1 MLLLLLLP
9 LLLPLL
15 PLHKKKCSPRSASLP
30 PSAARDP
37 PHQPAVR
44 VRVRRRLCRASALL
58 RGRHEHDRGGFG
70 PRVTSDVG
78 VARK

>member
-1 MLLLLLLP
+1 MPMLLPLVVA

-15 PLHKKKCSPRSASLP
+15 PLHKKNARPAPPSLP

-37 PHQPAVR
+37 SHRPA

-58 RGRHEHDRGGFG
+58 RGRHERGRGGLD
-70 PRVTSDVG
+70 PRVRCDVG